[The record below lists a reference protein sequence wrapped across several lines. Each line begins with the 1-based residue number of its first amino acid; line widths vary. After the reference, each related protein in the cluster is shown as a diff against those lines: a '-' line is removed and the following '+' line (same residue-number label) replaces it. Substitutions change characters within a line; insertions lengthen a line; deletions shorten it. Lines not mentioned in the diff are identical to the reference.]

1 MKPNHFFT
9 GAESKHIHPSSYLY
23 QGHRGW
29 SLACLEEVY
38 TGQVSSLSLD
48 CERQIIYEQFVN

>member
-1 MKPNHFFT
+1 M